1 MPFHAISFLLG
12 VGVALAAPVLS
23 RVLRPLAVEAAAA
36 GMSLFQ
42 EGRRLLAEQMETL
55 EDIVAEAQA
64 RRETVLAEGS
74 DDNGHHPEA
83 AGDEAAAEPE
93 AAEPERAEVGPRR
106 RGNGGRRRAS

>member
-1 MPFHAISFLLG
+1 MPFHPISFLLG

-23 RVLRPLAVEAAAA
+23 RVFRPLAVEAAAA

-42 EGRRLLAEQMETL
+42 EGRRLLAEQMEML

-64 RRETVLAEGS
+64 RREAHVPEGAE
-74 DDNGHHPEA
+74 DNGHHPEA
-83 AGDEAAAEPE
+83 ADELAAEAD

-106 RGNGGRRRAS
+106 RANGPRRRPS